1 MCVYSYFYIC
11 IYWILCMYRI
21 FTCVCIQLRHVC
33 VCTYLEL
40 DEMMIVKLSHSARA
54 VGRCP
59 KLAGGCHHPLVS
71 MV

>member
-1 MCVYSYFYIC
+1 MHILDIMYVSYIYMRVYTVT
-11 IYWILCMYRI
+11 
-21 FTCVCIQLRHVC
+21 TCVC